1 MKIKRNKVGVL
12 TAGIIFGLLLACG
25 PGLIIAYAQGGA
37 GWKERWD
44 KVLGAAKKEGSVVV
58 WGPRG
63 DLIRSAISGG
73 FKKAFPD
80 VDIEYMAGGG
90 SELAAKARAER
101 AGGLH
106 SVDIVLSGST
116 TAIWYFKPMGALE
129 PIEAALILPEV
140 TDGKQ
145 WRDGRL
151 EFSDESTRLNLVFIT
166 HAQFPLIYYPS
177 QVKPDEVDEV
187 HELLD
192 AKWKGKIVMSDP
204 LPSGPGNSVMR
215 LIWETLGPEKAADY
229 YKRLRAQ
236 LGAVDRDPRRL
247 IEWVAQGRYAIGV
260 GANSSIVE
268 QLQKRGLVVGVMP
281 HFKDIGTHVGASSGT
296 ILLMNK
302 APHPAAATVF
312 INWLLSRDGQ
322 TRWTQAVNDLSRRVD
337 VPSDNVPSY
346 RTIKPGVKYWRG
358 YLEKNVP
365 RSEEE
370 EKLLKELFSK

>member
-1 MKIKRNKVGVL
+1 MKLERK
-12 TAGIIFGLLLACG
+12 TAATIAFGIIFWLLFECASGLTIAC
-25 PGLIIAYAQGGA
+25 AQGGA

-44 KVLGAAKKEGSVVV
+44 KVLEGAKKEGSVVV

-63 DLIRSAISGG
+63 DLIRGAITQG
-73 FKKAFPD
+73 FKKSFPD
-80 VDIEYMAGGG
+80 VDIEYVAGGG

-101 AGGLH
+101 AAGLYN
-106 SVDIVLSGST
+106 VDIVLSGST
-116 TAIWYFKPMGALE
+116 TAIWYFKPMGALG
-129 PIEAALILPEV
+129 PIEPALILPEV
-140 TDGKQ
+140 TDGRL

-177 QVKPDEVDEV
+177 QVKANEIDEI

-192 AKWKGKIVMSDP
+192 GKWKGKIVMSDP

-215 LIWETLGPEKAADY
+215 LIWENLGPEKAAEY

-236 LGAVDRDPRRL
+236 LAAVDRDPRRL
-247 IEWVAQGRYAIGV
+247 IEWVAQGRHAIGV
-260 GANSSIVE
+260 GANSSILE
-268 QLQKRGLVVGVMP
+268 QLQKRGLAVGVMP

-296 ILLMNK
+296 IMLMNK

-322 TRWTQAVNDLSRRVD
+322 MGWTKAVNDLSRRVD
-337 VPSDNVPSY
+337 VPSDNAPSY
-346 RTIKPGVKYWRG
+346 RMIKSGVKYWRG

-370 EKLLKELFSK
+370 EKILKELFGK

>member
-1 MKIKRNKVGVL
+1 MKIEYK
-12 TAGIIFGLLLACG
+12 TAAMLAFGIIFSLFLDCVSGLTMAF
-25 PGLIIAYAQGGA
+25 AQSGA
-37 GWKERWD
+37 GWKERWE
-44 KVLGAAKKEGSVVV
+44 KVLSGAKKEGSVVV

-63 DLIRSAISGG
+63 DLIRNALTQG
-73 FKKAFPD
+73 FRKAFPD
-80 VDIEYMAGGG
+80 VDIEYFAGGG
-90 SELAAKARAER
+90 SELAAKVRAER

-116 TAIWYFKPMGALE
+116 TAIWYLKPMGALE
-129 PIEAALILPEV
+129 PIEPSLILPEV

-151 EFSDESTRLNLVFIT
+151 EFADDSTRLDLVFVT

-177 QVKPDEVDEV
+177 QVKPDEVDEI
-187 HELLD
+187 HELLE

-215 LIWETLGPEKAADY
+215 LIWENLGPAKAAEY
-229 YKRLRAQ
+229 YKKFRAQ

-247 IEWVAQGRYAIGV
+247 IEWVAQGRYALGV

-268 QLQKRGLVVGVMP
+268 QLQKRGLVVGIMP
-281 HFKDIGTHVGASSGT
+281 YFKDIGTHVGASSGT
-296 ILLMNK
+296 VMLMNK

-322 TRWTQAVNDLSRRVD
+322 TSWAKAVNDFSRRVD
-337 VPSDNVPSY
+337 VPTDNVPSY
-346 RTIKPGVKYWRG
+346 RMIKPGVKYWRG
-358 YLEKNVP
+358 YLEKNIP

-370 EKLLKELFSK
+370 EKILKELFGK